1 MDHVSTFLDVA
12 VTDPHRTAVIDPE
25 GREVTFGTLAARVN
39 QLTHAL
45 RALGLVPGDGITAI
59 VHNGIPFFELAL
71 AAWQSGLYFTPVN
84 YRSSADE
91 IGYIVGNSGAKVV
104 IAEAAIAETCT
115 ERLDE
120 LGVPPT
126 HRFAIGGAPG
136 WEDYADFGAD
146 EPTSVPEGLTMGQS
160 MLYTSGTTG
169 RPKGVRRPLPGGE
182 PVVPAVALAS
192 LELMNVHPGTGV
204 HLVTCPLYH
213 AAPGAFSTN
222 SLHLGHTLV
231 VMAKFDAEAT
241 LRLIEQHAVTETHLV
256 PTMFHRMLQLPDEV
270 RGRYDTSSLRSVMHG
285 AAPCPRGVKE
295 RMIEWFGPVVYEY
308 YGASEGMVTVVDSKE
323 WLTEPGTVG
332 KPLPG
337 VTVKVVDE
345 LGEPVPTGETGTLY
359 YRSAQTKFSYH
370 NDPEKTA
377 ANRDGEFIT
386 VGDIGYVDAAGRVF
400 LCDRRT
406 DLILTGGVNVYPAE
420 IEGRLLEHPEVA
432 DAAVIGEPDPEWG
445 QRVVAV
451 IQPRPGVLPG
461 DDLAERLAAHCR
473 EKLAGFKTP
482 RRFEF
487 RDRLPRT
494 ESGKMLRR
502 SLRTPS

>member
-1 MDHVSTFLDVA
+1 MSTFLDVA
-12 VTDPHRTAVIDPE
+12 AGDPGRTAVIDPA
-25 GREVTFGTLAARVN
+25 GREVTFGGLVERVN

-45 RALGLVPGDGITAI
+45 RTLGLRPGDGLTAI
-59 VHNGIPFFELAL
+59 VHNGLPFFELSL

-91 IGYIVGNSGAKVV
+91 IGYIVGNSGAKAV

-115 ERLDE
+115 AALDE
-120 LGVPPT
+120 LGVPSS

-136 WEDYADFGAD
+136 WADYATLGAD
-146 EPTSVPEGLTMGQS
+146 EPVTTPDGLTAGQS

-169 RPKGVRRPLPGGE
+169 RPKGVRRALLGGP
-182 PVVPAVALAS
+182 PVVSPVALAS
-192 LELMNVHPGTGV
+192 LERMNVHAGTGV

-231 VMAKFDAEAT
+231 VMAKFDAEET
-241 LRLIEQHAVTETHLV
+241 LRLIERHRVTETHLV

-270 RGRYDTSSLRSVMHG
+270 RARYDTSSLRSVMHG

-295 RMIEWFGPVVYEY
+295 RMIEWLGPVVYEY
-308 YGASEGMVTVVDSKE
+308 YGASEGMISVVGPKE
-323 WLTEPGTVG
+323 WLSEPGTVG

-337 VTVKVVDE
+337 VTVKVVDDN
-345 LGEPVPTGETGTLY
+345 GEPVPAGETGTLY
-359 YRSAQTKFSYH
+359 YSSVQTKFSYH

-377 ANRDGEFIT
+377 ANRAGEFIT
-386 VGDIGYVDAAGRVF
+386 VGDIGYVDAAGHVF

-461 DDLAERLAAHCR
+461 DDLAERLTAHCR
-473 EKLAGFKTP
+473 KTLAGFKTP

-487 RDRLPRT
+487 RDQLPRT

-502 SLRTPS
+502 TLRDV